1 MKSKNLKISIKS
13 GKQLKSEFVSAL
25 KGKRREIQD
34 ENQIIFNSV
43 KSFSRILTKNRL
55 EILIYLNHHAPKS
68 IYDLAKG
75 LKRDFKNVHTDV
87 KKLSSLGLIRVE
99 KTGNSTGGLV
109 PKSKYTGL
117 ELSLVS

>member
-1 MKSKNLKISIKS
+1 MKAKNLKIVIKS
-13 GKQLKSEFVSAL
+13 GKQLKNELASAM
-25 KGKRREIQD
+25 KGNKRQIQD
-34 ENQIIFNSV
+34 DNEIIFNSI
-43 KSFSRILTKNRL
+43 KSFSRILKKNRL
-55 EILIYLNHHAPKS
+55 EILIYLNHHNPKS

-99 KTGNSTGGLV
+99 KTGNARGGLI
-109 PKSKYTGL
+109 PKAKYTGL